1 MAKVL
6 VCDAMSD
13 GPMNEMRAIPYL
25 DVTYAPEVSKEE
37 LPAAVKGFHAMVVR
51 GRTKVTKEV
60 IDAFDEMQVII
71 RGGVGV
77 DNIDVDYAVANGVKV
92 MNTPA
97 ASSVSVAELAL
108 AMMFTLSR
116 HIVPATNSMMAGQ
129 WEKKAFAGVELWN
142 KTLGLVGLG
151 RIARALGARCHA
163 LGMKVVGY
171 DPYVNAADIREFP
184 CEAGTLA
191 DVMSKGDYIS
201 MHVPH
206 TDETHHML
214 NAEMIGLMKPKAYLV
229 DCSRGGVRDDAALAA
244 ALKEGRIAGA
254 GLDVFAKEPP
264 ESNPFEGMPNVLL
277 APHVGAQTKEGQSR
291 VGYEVVEI
299 LRDYFKTGAQAAQ

>member
-1 MAKVL
+1 MAKIL
-6 VCDAMSD
+6 VCDEMKD
-13 GPMNEMRAIPYL
+13 GPMNEMRAVPYL
-25 DVTYAPEVSKEE
+25 DVTYTPEVTKED
-37 LPAAVKGFHAMVVR
+37 LPGVVKGFDAMVVR
-51 GRTKVTKEV
+51 GRTKVVKEV
-60 IDAFDEMQVII
+60 IDAFDCMKVII

-77 DNIDVDYAVANGVKV
+77 DNIDVTYAEAKGVKV

-108 AMMFTLSR
+108 AMMFALSR

-142 KTLGLVGLG
+142 KTLGLIGLG
-151 RIARALGARCHA
+151 RIARALGTRCHA
-163 LGMKVVGY
+163 LGMKVIGY
-171 DPYVNAADIREFP
+171 DPYVNAADVQEFP

-191 DVMSKGDYIS
+191 DVMSKSDYIS

-206 TDETHHML
+206 NKETHDMV

-229 DCSRGGVRDDAALAA
+229 DCSRGGVRNDAALVA
-244 ALKEGRIAGA
+244 ALKEGKIAGA
-254 GLDVFAKEPP
+254 GLDVFEKEPP
-264 ESNPFEGMPNVLL
+264 ESNLFAGLPNVLL
-277 APHVGAQTKEGQSR
+277 APHIGAQTKEGQSR

-299 LRDYFKTGAQAAQ
+299 LREFFK